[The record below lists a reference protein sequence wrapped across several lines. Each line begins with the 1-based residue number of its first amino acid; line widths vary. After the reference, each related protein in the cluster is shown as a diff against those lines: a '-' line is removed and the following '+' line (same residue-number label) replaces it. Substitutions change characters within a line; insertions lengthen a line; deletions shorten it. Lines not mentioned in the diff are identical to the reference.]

1 MFNVKKS
8 IFLFEICLSMKI
20 SILSICFLNTLF
32 GVFAALQP
40 AAAQTINAEYER
52 FNATDTKYIHSG
64 MALSPDKSLIALAT
78 TQSYPLYLYDINS
91 RKVVRQ
97 FDVGNWYA
105 GSRVTWSEGGR
116 YLLIQQLFY
125 IDFAS
130 NKDREVNFE
139 IVDALSGRSVLRF
152 DKYHDVK
159 ITPDEK
165 YAVSLSGNKIEI
177 TDLQNGKIVN
187 SFSADNAT
195 NSLCLSP
202 DGKYIAI
209 SERPGDQL
217 LGQDPQFRKNK
228 KGLKFTK
235 KYKQVVSIY
244 KTVDFSPV
252 AIINEYYDNIY
263 RLSWSPDGRF
273 IFCLSIPHLK
283 AATATSGR
291 QNFISVIDA
300 VRFQSTRTVFPSNSN
315 YEPDFKLSNDGR
327 SMGVVSWGKF
337 PELRVHDFETG
348 QVLQRFEM
356 SSRTMEGISKL
367 EIPSD
372 GRVFIE
378 FLPGDKSMLATF
390 GNQLLLWHIP
400 QE

>member
-1 MFNVKKS
+1 MRISVIPLYLFHALF
-8 IFLFEICLSMKI
+8 FLLVD
-20 SILSICFLNTLF
+20 LH
-32 GVFAALQP
+32 P
-40 AAAQTINAEYER
+40 AGAQTINAEYER
-52 FNATDTKYIHSG
+52 FRAGDSKYIQSG
-64 MALSPDKSLIALAT
+64 MAMSPDKTLIAIAT
-78 TQSYPLYLYDINS
+78 TQSYPLYIFDIAS
-91 RKVVRQ
+91 RKVIRQ

-105 GSRVTWSEGGR
+105 GSRVSWSAGGR
-116 YLLIQQLFY
+116 YLLLQQLFY

-139 IVDALSGRSVLRF
+139 IVDSYSGKSILRL

-165 YAVSLSGNKIEI
+165 YAVALTGSKIEFI
-177 TDLQNGKIVN
+177 GLSDRKSVR
-187 SFSADNAT
+187 SFSVDHAT

-202 DGKYIAI
+202 DGKYIAV
-209 SERPGDQL
+209 SGRPDDQL
-217 LGQDPQFRKNK
+217 LARDPQFKKNK

-235 KYKQVVSIY
+235 KYKQVVSVY
-244 KTVDFSPV
+244 NTVDLSLV
-252 AIINEYYDNIY
+252 ATVNEYYDNIY
-263 RLSWSPDGRF
+263 RLEWSADNRY

-283 AATATSGR
+283 AATATAGR

-300 VRFQSTRTVFPSNSN
+300 SGFVSTRTVFPSNSN
-315 YEPDFKLSNDGR
+315 YEPDFRLSHDGR
-327 SMGVVSWGKF
+327 FMGVVSWGKF

-356 SSRTMEGISKL
+356 SSRTMEGINKL
-367 EIPSD
+367 EFPTD

-378 FLPGDKSMLATF
+378 FMPDDKSMLSTF
-390 GNQLLLWHIP
+390 GNQLLLWQIP